1 MKTIE
6 INTSQNVPIEYEL
19 GKLGQRIAGQ
29 LLDFAIV
36 MFYSFMMLMVIAPIM
51 GYSAIEQGGV
61 PSAASEI
68 LVYALLLLP
77 VTFYSLISE
86 ILFKGQTIG
95 KKAAGIR
102 VIKTNGENAT
112 YRDYT
117 MRWVFRIVDL
127 WMSCGGLGGIFIAAT
142 DKSQRLGDMVS
153 GTVLIRLRPSRNYT
167 LNEILTIR
175 KKENHDVMY
184 PQASSFTDEDMIL
197 IKSALNRSKK
207 HPSPAT
213 VQLISELAVKTSEKL
228 GLDSVPDRKDVFL
241 RRVLQD
247 YIVITR

>member
-6 INTSQNVPIEYEL
+6 INTSQNVPIEYEMA
-19 GKLGQRIAGQ
+19 KLGQRIAGQ

-36 MFYSFMMLMVIAPIM
+36 MGYSIVMTMMIAPMM
-51 GYSAIEQGGV
+51 GYSSLEQGGI

-175 KKENHDVMY
+175 KKENHEVLY
-184 PQASSFTDEDMIL
+184 PQASTFTDEDMIL
-197 IKSALNRSKK
+197 IKSALNRNKK

-213 VQLISELAVKTSEKL
+213 TKLISELAHQTTLKL
-228 GLDSVPDRKDVFL
+228 GLDQTPEKQEHFL